1 MRPTLKHRIFILGIS
16 GVTFGVILPSVAG
29 SWLSLTADTR
39 RHIQIHSLT
48 DKLTPL
54 LESREIV
61 TLEDAL
67 NASIT
72 SPYAKLNN

>member
-1 MRPTLKHRIFILGIS
+1 
-16 GVTFGVILPSVAG
+16 VAG
-29 SWLSLTADTR
+29 YWLSLTADTR
-39 RHIQIHSLT
+39 SHIQIHSLT

-67 NASIT
+67 TASIT